1 MDAEDP
7 FSGGLNGINKGACIP
22 GMANKKNYLRKNEGK
37 VEAVFGKEES
47 AAEQLNGKELNSG
60 KCPYIF

>member
-22 GMANKKNYLRKNEGK
+22 GMANK
-37 VEAVFGKEES
+37 EELF
-47 AAEQLNGKELNSG
+47 AEE
-60 KCPYIF
+60 